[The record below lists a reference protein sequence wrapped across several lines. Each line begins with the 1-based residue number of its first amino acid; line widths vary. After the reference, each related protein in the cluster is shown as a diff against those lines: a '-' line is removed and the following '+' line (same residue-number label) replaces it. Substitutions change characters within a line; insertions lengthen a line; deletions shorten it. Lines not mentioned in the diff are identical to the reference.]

1 VKQIMLR
8 ASAPPPHLL
17 PSTSLLVT
25 RQPKFG
31 SRATEAG
38 EPGTGAHG
46 HAGTRVLVVED
57 DWFAGMDMDAALDL
71 AGFDVLGVVISAEE
85 AIEAAGESRP
95 DLILMDVRL
104 VGARDGVDAAL
115 EIGRRFGIRCLF
127 VTAFVDPAL
136 RTRAEPARPI
146 GWLTKPISGES
157 LVAAVRAALAR
168 Q

>member
-1 VKQIMLR
+1 M
-8 ASAPPPHLL
+8 
-17 PSTSLLVT
+17 LVT
-25 RQPKFG
+25 RHPKFG

-38 EPGTGAHG
+38 DQSTGADE
-46 HAGTRVLVVED
+46 HAGTRILVVED
-57 DWFAGMDMDAALDL
+57 DWFAGMDMEAALNH
-71 AGFDVLGVVISAEE
+71 AGYDVLGVVMSSEE
-85 AIEAAGESRP
+85 AIEAAGENRP

-136 RTRAEPARPI
+136 RSRAEPARPI

-157 LVAAVRAALAR
+157 LVAAVRDALAR